1 MFGSK
6 ELDEKLYSGRMLG
19 TMLFGATVR
28 HLRRDMRLIDSLEK
42 KKVVHHAQLG
52 NISKTK
58 KDLDA
63 VIKWFQKFEADSRDA
78 IQGMVK
84 FENYELGNVQSLEEF
99 VETLQ
104 KLGFP
109 EGIISADSSALMLIL
124 RALQKDFKVMREHFG
139 ILEDK
144 TGSLIKQFEERQK
157 TAVAGMQVARSQAAR
172 FQRAAGRTQRRIG

>member
-19 TMLFGATVR
+19 TMMFGATIR

-42 KKVVHHAQLG
+42 KKVVHHAKLG

-63 VIKWFQKFEADSRDA
+63 IIKWFQKFETDSADA
-78 IQGMVK
+78 VQGLVK
-84 FENYELGNVQSLEEF
+84 FENYELANIQTLEEF
-99 VETLQ
+99 LETLQ

-109 EGIISADSSALMLIL
+109 EGIISADSSALLVVL
-124 RALQKDFKVMREHFG
+124 ESLQKDLKTMREHFA

-144 TGSLIKQFEERQK
+144 AGALIKQFKERQK
-157 TAVAGMQVARSQAAR
+157 TAEAGMQAARSQAAR
-172 FQRAAGRTQRRIG
+172 FQRMAGKAARRIG